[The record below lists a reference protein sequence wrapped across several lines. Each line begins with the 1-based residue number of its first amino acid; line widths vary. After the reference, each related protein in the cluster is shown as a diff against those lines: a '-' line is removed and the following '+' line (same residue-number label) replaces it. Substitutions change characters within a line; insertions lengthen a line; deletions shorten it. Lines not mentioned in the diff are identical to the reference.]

1 MTKHLVPR
9 STKSTFACASRI
21 TLVHLAILAIVTPL
35 ATAKA
40 LSQEPERQDLTK
52 KSAANKNLPAPLKA
66 LMHATTFDDSA
77 AGESGQSQ
85 NYKNYSA
92 AVGQI
97 QALETK
103 DLQYLLTQGS
113 PAGRLYAAV
122 LLKQSNRVGNNESFA
137 KLLSDDADVTYLSG
151 CKGSSY
157 KVKEIA
163 AAFIKD
169 GSFNNFKFS
178 LYCKLKTPVT
188 SGSEQAPTDKQMAES
203 FDLLSSTNVLEHFQQ
218 GDSNQ
223 PSRAW
228 QAFQILLKQGTKA
241 KPQIDQMLKAKC
253 SATRLYGVILL
264 KQLDTVKAS
273 SYLKSWQSDQSQVV
287 YSQGCA
293 KSQTTVADLAQ
304 RLLKGQDLVM
314 LKDPNL

>member
-9 STKSTFACASRI
+9 STKSTFARASSI
-21 TLVHLAILAIVTPL
+21 TLVHLALLAIVAPL

-40 LSQEPERQDLTK
+40 QSQAPERQDLTK
-52 KSAANKNLPAPLKA
+52 KSAAKNLPAPLRA
-66 LMHATTFDDSA
+66 LIHATTFDDGV
-77 AGESGQSQ
+77 AGETGLRQ

-92 AVGQI
+92 AVDQI
-97 QALETK
+97 QAIETK

-151 CKGSSY
+151 CKGSNY

-169 GSFNNFKFS
+169 GSFHNFKFS
-178 LYCKLKTPVT
+178 LYCKLKAPVA
-188 SGSEQAPTDKQMAES
+188 SSSDPVSSDKQIAES
-203 FDLLSSTNVLEHFQQ
+203 FDLLSNTNVLEHFQQ

-241 KPQIDQMLKAKC
+241 RPQIEQMLTAKG
-253 SATRLYGVILL
+253 SGTRLYGVILL
-264 KQLDTVKAS
+264 QHLDQARANS
-273 SYLKSWQSDQSQVV
+273 HLKSWQSDQSRVM

-293 KSQTTVADLAQ
+293 KCETTVADLAQ
-304 RLLKGQDLVM
+304 RLIKGDKLVM
-314 LKDPNL
+314 LKNPNQ

>member
-1 MTKHLVPR
+1 MTKNIVLKVSQCAIARASLLTVALLAAASISATYVTLQALGKEHRALNLA
-9 STKSTFACASRI
+9 SKSTDKDS
-21 TLVHLAILAIVTPL
+21 
-35 ATAKA
+35 
-40 LSQEPERQDLTK
+40 
-52 KSAANKNLPAPLKA
+52 LPPPLKA

-103 DLQYLLTQGS
+103 DLQNLLTQGS

-241 KPQIDQMLKAKC
+241 KPHIDQMLKAK
-253 SATRLYGVILL
+253 SPATRLYGVILL